1 MPTVFY
7 TLENKRV
14 EVEPGETI
22 LRVSLR
28 TGILHAHA
36 CGGNARCS
44 TCRIFIINGLNA
56 CAPRNSKEQALADR
70 LHFGSDIRLACQ
82 TTITDDVEV
91 RRLVLDEE
99 DLELTDQQ
107 GKSLAPS
114 SVGEEK
120 RLAILFA
127 DIRGFTPFAESR
139 PPYDVV
145 HVLNRYFHKM
155 GQVVSRNG
163 GQMNNYMGDG
173 FLALFGM
180 NDVTDSAL
188 RAVSAGLQM
197 LDAMESLKV
206 YLDNTYQRS
215 FGIGIG
221 IHYGDVVVGAM
232 GCEDLKRVTVIGDA
246 VNFAS
251 RIEAANKREGTRLL
265 VSAETYAEVRDR
277 VQTGKEVRVALPGKS
292 GETPPKKTPPPPPP
306 LHSARSPR

>member
-1 MPTVFY
+1 MPTVLY

-14 EVEPGETI
+14 EVEPEETI

-44 TCRIFIINGLNA
+44 TCRVFIINGLNA

-70 LHFGSDIRLACQ
+70 LHFSSDIRLACQ
-82 TTITDDVEV
+82 TTITNDVEV
-91 RRLVLDEE
+91 RRLVLDDE

-107 GKSLAPS
+107 GKSLAPGL
-114 SVGEEK
+114 VGEEK

-145 HVLNRYFHKM
+145 HVLNRY
-155 GQVVSRNG
+155 
-163 GQMNNYMGDG
+163 
-173 FLALFGM
+173 
-180 NDVTDSAL
+180 
-188 RAVSAGLQM
+188 
-197 LDAMESLKV
+197 
-206 YLDNTYQRS
+206 
-215 FGIGIG
+215 G
-221 IHYGDVVVGAM
+221 IHYGDVVVGAI
-232 GCEDLKRVTVIGDA
+232 GSEDLKRVTVIGDA

-265 VSAETYAEVRDR
+265 VSAETYAEVRDS
-277 VQTGKEVRVALPGKS
+277 VQTGKGVRVAIPGKS
-292 GETPPKKTPPPPPP
+292 GKYT
-306 LHSARSPR
+306 LHEVTGLK

>member
-1 MPTVFY
+1 MPNVFY

-14 EVEPGETI
+14 EVEPEETI

-70 LHFGSDIRLACQ
+70 LHFSSDIRLACQ
-82 TTITDDVEV
+82 TTITNDVEV
-91 RRLVLDEE
+91 RRLVLDDE

-107 GKSLAPS
+107 GKSLAPGL
-114 SVGEEK
+114 VGEEK

-139 PPYDVV
+139 PPYDIV
-145 HVLNRYFHKM
+145 HILNRYFHKM

-180 NDVTDSAL
+180 NDGADSAL
-188 RAVSAGLQM
+188 RAVKAGLEM
-197 LDAMESLKV
+197 LVAMESLKL
-206 YLDNTYQRS
+206 YLDRTYQRS

-232 GCEDLKRVTVIGDA
+232 GSEDLKRVTVIGDA

-277 VQTGKEVRVALPGKS
+277 ARTGKEVRVALPGKS
-292 GETPPKKTPPPPPP
+292 GEYT
-306 LHSARSPR
+306 LHEITGLK